1 LSLLSKLTDPLFAG
15 GSRSRQRAFL
25 QAAMASAALTAAAD
39 GPVSLAKRHTLDQIL
54 STVDL
59 LRAIEVHEAVAVFDG
74 YVDAIKDS
82 PKIARAK
89 ALGAIAVLADDATL
103 APLLLRIAAAMA
115 RADGAISPAV
125 QEEVTAIAAALSL
138 PPPDLGDGEF
148 LDNRRATV
156 AGISPGVIGVTT
168 GGITIVLGNEKG
180 GTGKSTTA
188 MHLAVALLKSGH
200 RVASI
205 DLDGRQGTLSRYI
218 AHRAEYAARGGEA
231 IPMPLHTCIAESDTR
246 DRDEG
251 LAQDRARLRRAFA
264 EAADC
269 AFVVIDTPGSNSRLS
284 HLAHAHA
291 DVLITP
297 LNDSFFD
304 VDVLARIDR
313 ERREVQGPSP
323 YSEMVWAQ
331 SEQRVAAGRPP
342 IDWVVMR
349 NRLAHIDA
357 RNSRDMSGLLG
368 QLAERLRFRLI
379 PGFGE
384 RVIYREM
391 FYRGLTLFDLP
402 QSGDAR
408 REAASHV
415 HARQEVQELVDA
427 LGIAALGREKHAA
440 HAGS

>member
-1 LSLLSKLTDPLFAG
+1 MLF
-15 GSRSRQRAFL
+15 RS
-25 QAAMASAALTAAAD
+25 
-39 GPVSLAKRHTLDQIL
+39 
-54 STVDL
+54 
-59 LRAIEVHEAVAVFDG
+59 VFDG
-74 YVDAIKDS
+74 YVDAIKDD
-82 PKIARAK
+82 PAGTRGK
-89 ALGAIAVLADDATL
+89 ALSAVAALADDATL
-103 APLLLRIAAAMA
+103 APLLLRIAAAVA
-115 RADGAISPAV
+115 RADGVVPAPV
-125 QEEVTAIAAALSL
+125 QEEIVAIAAALGL
-138 PPPDLGDGEF
+138 PPPEPDGGAF
-148 LDNRRATV
+148 LDNRRTSE
-156 AGISPGVIGVTT
+156 AGAPAGVTS
-168 GGITIVLGNEKG
+168 GITIVLGNEKG

-188 MHLAVALLKSGH
+188 MHLVVALLKLGH

-205 DLDGRQGTLSRYI
+205 DLDGRQGTLSRYV
-218 AHRAEYAARGGEA
+218 AHRAEFAGRSDEA
-231 IPMPLHTCIAESDTR
+231 IPMPLHSSITESDMR

-251 LAQDRARLRRAFA
+251 LARDRDRLRRAFA
-264 EAADC
+264 KAADC
-269 AFVVIDTPGSNSRLS
+269 RFVVIDTPGSNARLS

-297 LNDSFFD
+297 LNDSFLD

-357 RNSRDMSGLLG
+357 RNSRDMGGLLT

-384 RVIYREM
+384 RVVYREL
-391 FYRGLTLFDLP
+391 FYRGLTMFDLP
-402 QSGDAR
+402 EGGAEYR
-408 REAASHV
+408 GPASHV
-415 HARQEVQELVDA
+415 HARQEVRELVDA
-427 LGIAALGREKHAA
+427 LGIAALVEEKQTA